1 MKAGYSHLYLMA
13 LHSSYSAHKKGRV
26 IGMSFGGTLLDD
38 DITADNLA
46 GWLDDASALHD
57 SKVDEILGELDSF
70 SVPYEED
77 EEAIPDVVQDYI
89 DNLHGGIN
97 KPFDTIQLLI
107 PLLADRIESF
117 RVDAVEAQDV
127 LTVFREEVEKDYIER
142 ASLEHLYEQ
151 VRDMRDGYHDGD
163 MPGLSTNFTTK

>member
-1 MKAGYSHLYLMA
+1 MA
-13 LHSSYSAHKKGRV
+13 
-26 IGMSFGGTLLDD
+26 FEGTLLDD
-38 DITADNLA
+38 DITADKLA

-70 SVPYEED
+70 SVPYEEEE

-89 DNLHGGIN
+89 DILHGGIN
-97 KPFDTIQLLI
+97 KLFDTIQLLI

-117 RVDAVEAQDV
+117 RGVAVEAQDV

-142 ASLEHLYEQ
+142 ASLETLYEL

-163 MPGLSTNFTTK
+163 MPGAIGKLYNQITEMLKGNY